1 MKEKKILLA
10 RNKSIAVLQKTFKI
24 LKIIPGDVAKEKAE
38 AEREAAAKRPQAAD
52 TLNVNDEGTRRASM
66 DIGVSALEM
75 AQMATRFV
83 GAMAANGSTA
93 ATAANATDT
102 VAVNM
107 EPPPSIMSPSL
118 QN

>member
-1 MKEKKILLA
+1 LKEKKHFYWQGIKVA
-10 RNKSIAVLQKTFKI
+10 KDIKNFKI

-66 DIGVSALEM
+66 DIGLSAFDM
-75 AQMATRFV
+75 AELATRFV

-102 VAVNM
+102 VAVNI

>member
-1 MKEKKILLA
+1 
-10 RNKSIAVLQKTFKI
+10 
-24 LKIIPGDVAKEKAE
+24 
-38 AEREAAAKRPQAAD
+38 
-52 TLNVNDEGTRRASM
+52 
-66 DIGVSALEM
+66 
-75 AQMATRFV
+75 MATRFV

-107 EPPPSIMSPSL
+107 DPPPSIMSPSL